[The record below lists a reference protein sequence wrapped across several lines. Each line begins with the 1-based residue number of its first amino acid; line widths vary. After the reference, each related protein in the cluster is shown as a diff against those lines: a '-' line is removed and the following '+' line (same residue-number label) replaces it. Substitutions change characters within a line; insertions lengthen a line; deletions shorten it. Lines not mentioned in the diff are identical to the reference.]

1 MASLKIKQNGKL
13 IKELILEESRSYL
26 AGRKEGAEIFMEAGK
41 AISREHFILKYEQG
55 AWTVEVV
62 SRFGDI
68 QYNNERVRQFS
79 LLDDSVFGI
88 FPYDFEF
95 IKEDPKVLAPPIEN
109 SGFDPNENGEAD
121 EFEKTRVGGI
131 EFIPHIQFLDDNQ
144 FLQNLV
150 VLPIQDE
157 WVAGRDP
164 NSEIIITDLRAS
176 RKQFKLIKENNTYF
190 ILDLGSVNGTLLN
203 SKTLTPNEK
212 VLLKS
217 GDQIQVLDT
226 KMLFE
231 LKNKDFDN
239 ELQKIQQSGKLNS
252 EHTSLPMVQ
261 TGIMPAHTQAT
272 QNSLVH
278 FTSEQ
283 APLPSVYQNPNQGM
297 SPYVDPNSLNYNY
310 QQPPLIDGEF
320 EDDDHAPEENKNK
333 MRLLLVAGVILVFMF
348 VGYNEFLAPKVPKK
362 GAVKSSDPYS
372 KLNPNEFSL
381 IKQSYE
387 IATDYYFKKSYQ
399 LAYDETQKIVKKLEE
414 ASIQYK
420 KTKFGLEV
428 DDLANKA
435 SLAIEAE
442 KELMRHAK
450 ELEDKQKELELVT
463 TVFAEC
469 ERRLASTSD
478 MTLDQYDECA
488 REGINR
494 DPNHPQLQSAHL
506 KIQQKQDE
514 KNMKLAQ
521 QKAYHE
527 KVIRLKGIYNKAVG
541 TEKSGDLLQAIDD
554 YKIVL
559 KQDLPDPD
567 ELKDTSKRKIASIQ
581 KAITSRSSQFLE
593 QAEKLVSQKKY
604 KDAVDQFRKAQKVN
618 PLDTTLEARVA
629 TLKRDLGKEIKPIWD
644 ESVIEEQYNQV
655 ECMEN
660 KSCAIEKWK
669 KILDMDIKDGE
680 YYSKAL
686 TKLKKYGAH

>member
-1 MASLKIKQNGKL
+1 MASLRIKQSGKL
-13 IKELILEESRSYL
+13 VKEIILEESRTYL
-26 AGRKEGAEIFMEAGK
+26 AGRKEGADIFMEAGK
-41 AISREHFILKYEQG
+41 AISREHFILKYDQG
-55 AWTVEVV
+55 NWTVEVV

-68 QYNNERVRQFS
+68 QYNNEKVRQFS
-79 LLDDSVFGI
+79 LQEDSVFSI

-95 IKEDPKVLAPPIEN
+95 IKEDPKALVSSVVA
-109 SGFDPNENGEAD
+109 SGNDSTNEGEAD
-121 EFEKTRVGGI
+121 EFEKTRIGGI
-131 EFIPHIQFLDDNQ
+131 EFLPHIQFLDDNQ

-164 NSEIIITDLRAS
+164 NNEIIISDHRVS
-176 RKQFKLIKENNTYF
+176 RKQFKLIKENNSYF
-190 ILDLGSVNGTLLN
+190 ILDLGSVNGTALN

-212 VLLKS
+212 IQLKS

-261 TGIMPAHTQAT
+261 TGILPAHTQAT

-283 APLPSVYQNPNQGM
+283 APLPSVYHNPNQGM

-310 QQPPLIDGEF
+310 QQAPLLEGEF
-320 EDDDHAPEENKNK
+320 EDDDHAPEGNKNT
-333 MRLLLVAGVILVFMF
+333 MRLLLVAGVVAVFMF

-372 KLNPNEFSL
+372 KLNQNEFSL

-399 LAYDETQKIVKKLEE
+399 LAFDETQKIIRKLEE
-414 ASIQYK
+414 AGIQYK

-428 DDLANKA
+428 DDLSNKA

-450 ELEDKQKELELVT
+450 ELEDKQKELEIVT

-469 ERRLASTSD
+469 ERRLGSTPD

-514 KNMKLAQ
+514 KNMKSAQ

-527 KVIRLKGIYNKAVG
+527 KVQRLKGIYNRAVG

-581 KAITSRSSQFLE
+581 KTITSRSSQFLE
-593 QAEKLVSQKKY
+593 QADKLVSQKKY

-618 PLDTTLEARVA
+618 PLDTTLEARVEK
-629 TLKRDLGKEIKPIWD
+629 LRRDLGKEIKPIWD